1 MRTPIMA
8 GVLAFLFFVGGV
20 KAGLFDKVS
29 PPDQNV
35 KDLEGLLE
43 LVEIVDTGDINSDG
57 IDDYIIKY
65 KDSASG
71 YGEFL
76 FNVIISDG
84 AGYWR
89 GFIYD
94 LYFVELSFKGC
105 ALVGINREGGA
116 DYSVKKY
123 IFNVQEKSMEETS
136 ALVKTK

>member
-1 MRTPIMA
+1 MRMPIMA
-8 GVLAFLFFVGGV
+8 GVLAFLFFVDGV
-20 KAGLFDKVS
+20 KAGLFDEVS

-35 KDLEGLLE
+35 KDLKGLLE

-57 IDDYIIKY
+57 VDDYIIRF
-65 KDSASG
+65 KDSASS

-89 GFIYD
+89 GFVYD
-94 LYFVELSFKGC
+94 EYFVELSFKGC
-105 ALVGINREGGA
+105 TIVGVNREGGA

-123 IFNVQEKSMEETS
+123 TFNVQEKSMKETS
-136 ALVKTK
+136 TLVKTK